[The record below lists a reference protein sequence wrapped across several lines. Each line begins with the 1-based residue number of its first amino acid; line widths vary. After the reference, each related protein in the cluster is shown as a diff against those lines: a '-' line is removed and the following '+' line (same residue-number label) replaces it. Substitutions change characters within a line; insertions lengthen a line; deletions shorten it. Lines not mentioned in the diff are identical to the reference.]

1 MRKLGYTVDGSFEI
15 RRENQ
20 LKLVVFLPLFTMGF
34 IHPSCLF
41 GISSISSMYIVI
53 FFFTI
58 LDTTTSP
65 KTKMQTLATRLAVKQ
80 RVVGRFFFFRMKIDR
95 INRLFFVI
103 RLFRGAFGGYKN
115 YPCWY
120 P

>member
-34 IHPSCLF
+34 IHPRCLF

-53 FFFTI
+53 FF
-58 LDTTTSP
+58 LY
-65 KTKMQTLATRLAVKQ
+65 
-80 RVVGRFFFFRMKIDR
+80 
-95 INRLFFVI
+95 N
-103 RLFRGAFGGYKN
+103 FGHNNFPQNKDANIGHTFSR
-115 YPCWY
+115 
-120 P
+120 